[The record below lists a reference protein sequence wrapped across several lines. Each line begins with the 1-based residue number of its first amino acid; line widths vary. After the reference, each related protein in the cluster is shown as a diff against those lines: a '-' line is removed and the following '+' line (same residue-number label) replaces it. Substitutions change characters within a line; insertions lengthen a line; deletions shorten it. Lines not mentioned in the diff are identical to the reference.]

1 MNDHRR
7 TNIHH
12 DERGITAIVV
22 TAILMIIISI
32 TTLGFAQVAQREQK
46 QALDNQLSTQAFY
59 AAESGVNLAI
69 SKLNSITGN
78 KTNCG
83 ASAPFFPAEYV
94 VSAATDVHIT
104 CLMVQKRVPDL
115 IFQDVT
121 GPRVTK
127 IKDLNGNPFTAI
139 NVSWQNQSGAAGF
152 GCGGVGNL
160 PSLGAGD
167 GWNCGQPLLRIDLV
181 PICESGACL
190 SQDTLF
196 NSQSTF
202 FLYPITSGAKP
213 NNVAFT
219 SGSLGSPAPTA
230 THMQGVRCDTSTS
243 TPRYCG
249 ARIVMPGNS
258 AVYAAR
264 ISAMYGSA
272 NVHITASTAAGTSTL
287 IEGQSNID
295 STARAADVLKR
306 VQTRVSSGGGSSESG
321 GPLTITGTGLC
332 KRYFVTDTTTT
343 ATGSLLD
350 PTDPCGIN

>member
-1 MNDHRR
+1 MNNYQR
-7 TNIHH
+7 TTVRQ

-22 TAILMIIISI
+22 TAILMIIIGI
-32 TTLGFAQVAQREQK
+32 ITLGFAQVAQREQR

-69 SKLNSITGN
+69 SKLNSITAN
-78 KTNCG
+78 KTDCG
-83 ASAPFFPAEYV
+83 ASAPFFPSEYV

-115 IFQDVT
+115 IFQEVT

-139 NVSWQNQSGAAGF
+139 NVSWQNQSGAASF

-190 SQDTLF
+190 SQDSLF
-196 NSQSTF
+196 NNQSTF
-202 FLYPITSGAKP
+202 FLYPITGGSKP
-213 NNVAFT
+213 TNVAFA
-219 SGSLGSPAPTA
+219 SGSLGNPAPAA
-230 THMQGVRCDTSTS
+230 THVHGVRCDTANS

-264 ISAMYGSA
+264 VSAMYGSA
-272 NVHITASTAAGTSTL
+272 NVIISASTAGGTSTL

-295 STARAADVLKR
+295 STARASDVLKR
-306 VQTRVSSGGGSSESG
+306 VQTRVSSGGGSSDSE

-343 ATGSLLD
+343 STGSILD
-350 PTDPCGIN
+350 PNDPCGIN